1 MKWLLEDSNIYKLQQ
16 DKEKKRKRDFFS
28 LSNVF
33 TSELQKQSNQ
43 IKNFR
48 SYILSIDPVN
58 SIENFTKKQCLFIM
72 TIHTSGSDKLFK

>member
-16 DKEKKRKRDFFS
+16 DKEKKAEKGLFS

-43 IKNFR
+43 IENFR

-58 SIENFTKKQCLFIM
+58 SIEIFY
-72 TIHTSGSDKLFK
+72 